1 MGDLPGSPSV
11 APSAPFLHA
20 SGAREKRGAGPLGCG
35 GTLPLAGGRRQIQ
48 ARERPFESSMVERS
62 AQRAR
67 FSDAKRAP
75 SARPTQRPGWAR
87 NLRLFFLF
95 SGSPPCSTTVSPS
108 PPSIPFARIGFQ
120 TWPGLVSAR
129 WKDNRSSETNAAPSV
144 AAELTPFFP
153 FSLFLFG
160 SAPYSAPVSST
171 LDAIPCPNRSLS
183 LAEPRLYEAWHRR
196 TMSV

>member
-20 SGAREKRGAGPLGCG
+20 SGAREKTRGWPSWLWRHPAPGRRPPLDPGAGAAVRVVDG
-35 GTLPLAGGRRQIQ
+35 GAFGAAGALLRR
-48 ARERPFESSMVERS
+48 EKS
-62 AQRAR
+62 AVGE
-67 FSDAKRAP
+67 
-75 SARPTQRPGWAR
+75 TYPGWAR
-87 NLRLFFLF
+87 NLRLCFSF
-95 SGSPPCSTTVSPS
+95 SGSVPCSTTVSPS
-108 PPSIPFARIGFQ
+108 PDSIPFSRTGFQ

-144 AAELTPFFP
+144 AAELTPFF
-153 FSLFLFG
+153 SLFG

-196 TMSV
+196 TMTV